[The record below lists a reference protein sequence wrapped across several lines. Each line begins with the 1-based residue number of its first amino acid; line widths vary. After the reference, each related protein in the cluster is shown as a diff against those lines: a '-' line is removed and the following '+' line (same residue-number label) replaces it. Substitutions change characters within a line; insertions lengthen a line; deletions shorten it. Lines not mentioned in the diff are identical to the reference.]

1 MDKRTPPQV
10 RKVLVQ
16 CDYAGTYTSASR
28 KRNTHTKKSNYLMKG
43 AFTRDLQVG
52 DWFFEVNVS
61 IHNHEPYD
69 PEDGT
74 PAVHRDGMDEATVQ
88 TIQNQLNGGTPVG
101 AIFNNLIAEGPEDAP
116 PMSTPEEEAARS
128 EGTGAAGGYSG
139 VRPWYTGLVGV
150 PFSQQLDGG
159 HLGTFRF

>member
-1 MDKRTPPQV
+1 
-10 RKVLVQ
+10 
-16 CDYAGTYTSASR
+16 
-28 KRNTHTKKSNYLMKG
+28 
-43 AFTRDLQVG
+43 G

-74 PAVHRDGMDEATVQ
+74 PA
-88 TIQNQLNGGTPVG
+88 
-101 AIFNNLIAEGPEDAP
+101 
-116 PMSTPEEEAARS
+116 EEAARS

-159 HLGTFRF
+159 HLGAFRF